1 MSVQSSS
8 PVACTHEQEAV
19 ESEFYL
25 PRNFSYSEDSY
36 LDSYS
41 VSGNFVWNPSREIN
55 LCNNE
60 IFMDV
65 IHSKPMDLATECD
78 CTPPVKT
85 GVCCSPAV
93 VADDS
98 TADQNGRERTC
109 SNDSSEEGIYVNSMD
124 DLDSVTSSNGRSTA
138 SDEFFV
144 DSINSPEEN
153 NLEESSE
160 GHGASI
166 GEAVSTVMNSF
177 AIDVPVLKEKVGK
190 NVKSDLQPASSL
202 PTLRLNVNDRP
213 FIDNDIR
220 KGSSQGSL
228 FDYLA
233 ASDSPD
239 DEEDEFSFNRATL
252 RKSSSLK
259 TNKTPPGT
267 PRRKKM
273 VRFADAMGLDLED
286 VRHVLN
292 ADAPPRI
299 PPSAMKDL
307 QAGLEVDRKNI
318 GHRYLTVC
326 FQQPG
331 ACEDFLKRVLTRKIC
346 LENAVVT
353 NLTITGIIR
362 VANLGFHKFCR
373 VRYTTNGWVTFHDI
387 AASYVKNSCDGPTDR
402 FSFSIVAPADFG
414 LHARL
419 EFALSYRVNDAEYWD
434 NNQDLNYVFE
444 CFAKTTP
451 TEAEDSWECQE
462 KGD

>member
-8 PVACTHEQEAV
+8 PLACTHERAAV
-19 ESEFYL
+19 ECELYL
-25 PRNFSYSEDSY
+25 PRNLSYSEDSY
-36 LDSYS
+36 LDTYS
-41 VSGNFVWNPSREIN
+41 VSGNFVWNPKREIKD
-55 LCNNE
+55 CNDEVFLN
-60 IFMDV
+60 V
-65 IHSKPMDLATECD
+65 IQSQQMDLVTECS
-78 CTPPVKT
+78 CPPVNT
-85 GVCCSPAV
+85 GVCSTPRGL
-93 VADDS
+93 ADDS
-98 TADQNGRERTC
+98 AEKQNGRERIC
-109 SNDSSEEGIYVNSMD
+109 SNDSSEEGIYVNNMD
-124 DLDSVTSSNGRSTA
+124 DLDSVTSSNGRSAA

-166 GEAVSTVMNSF
+166 GEVVSAVMNSL
-177 AIDVPVLKEKVGK
+177 AKDLRDSEEKSEKLIKLKT
-190 NVKSDLQPASSL
+190 ASSL
-202 PTLRLNVNDRP
+202 PTLRLNVNEKP
-213 FIDNDIR
+213 LIDND
-220 KGSSQGSL
+220 KKLASSQGSL

-233 ASDSPD
+233 PDSPD
-239 DEEDEFSFNRATL
+239 DEEDEFTVNRAQL

-292 ADAPPRI
+292 ADAPPKI

-307 QAGLEVDRKNI
+307 QEGLELDRKSI
-318 GHRYLTVC
+318 GNRYLTAC

-331 ACEDFLKRVLTRKIC
+331 ASDDFLRRVVTRKVC

-419 EFALSYRVNDAEYWD
+419 EFALSYRVNNAEYWD
-434 NNQDLNYVFE
+434 NNEDSNYVFE

-451 TEAEDSWECQE
+451 TEAEDSWVHFL
-462 KGD
+462 